1 MESLHYL
8 LMKTHVNLNRWILNE
23 AAALGLSSG
32 QPKVL
37 EYLMEYGESNQ
48 KAIADYCEI
57 EQATVGSILTR
68 MERDGLIARNQ
79 REGNRRSLYV
89 SLTPRGRE
97 MGERMAEIFR
107 RADARAAADLSL
119 EEQRALR
126 ELLEQVYRRVSQT
139 REVSV
144 R

>member
-1 MESLHYL
+1 
-8 LMKTHVNLNRWILNE
+8 MKTHINLNRWILNE
-23 AAALGLSSG
+23 AAALGLSPG

-68 MERDGLIARNQ
+68 MERDGLIARTQ

-97 MGERMAEIFR
+97 MGEKVAELFR
-107 RADARAAADLSL
+107 RADARASASLSG
-119 EEQRALR
+119 EEQLAIKQ
-126 ELLEQVYRRVSQT
+126 LLKKVYCGIVEKEDT
-139 REVSV
+139 SV
-144 R
+144 